1 MQEKDELKFPQLAFN
16 FTAFKSFAEQTPGT
30 AHSMNV
36 NELKDFKKL
45 QLMQLYIF
53 SLDLVGYV
61 VNIDF
66 LKDGNTDKPYLV
78 LCNKEGTR
86 VNTAYY

>member
-36 NELKDFKKL
+36 NVLKDFSKK
-45 QLMQLYIF
+45 
-53 SLDLVGYV
+53 
-61 VNIDF
+61 
-66 LKDGNTDKPYLV
+66 
-78 LCNKEGTR
+78 
-86 VNTAYY
+86 